1 MSHLSVIG
9 DVFILR
15 LGKTCYGD
23 VMTNNILS
31 IQSSVTLGG
40 VGNTM
45 AAAVMAASRHQLCRL
60 DTIQLT
66 AHPGHGIRA
75 GGSISDEDFAAVL
88 DGITSLNRWPT
99 ISGMMTGYMGSIGQV
114 RTTASAF
121 AHFRASCPNGAI
133 LVDPAVGDHG
143 RLYVDADMANAIAS
157 SMISAADI
165 ITPNRF
171 ELSYFSGMDC
181 DDLDGVLKAAHHLL
195 NLYPN
200 LTGIAV
206 TGIAVTGISSVG
218 QIADCWITSDSH
230 IVHQGAEIVQNEGGM
245 PGGGDLFAAI
255 LMMEKMDGLNWQ
267 DSTAIAS
274 KLSQEIL
281 ASMDKAKQHDISLR
295 QVTETLKARA

>member
-1 MSHLSVIG
+1 
-9 DVFILR
+9 
-15 LGKTCYGD
+15 
-23 VMTNNILS
+23 MTKNILS

-60 DTIQLT
+60 DTVQLT

-114 RTTASAF
+114 RTTAIAF

-165 ITPNRF
+165 ITPNQF
-171 ELSYFSGMDC
+171 ELSYFSGMNC

-195 NLYPN
+195 NLYTN

-206 TGIAVTGISSVG
+206 TGVSSAG
-218 QIADCWITSDSH
+218 QIADCWITAKSH
-230 IVHQGAEIVQNEGGM
+230 ITHEGAELTHNQGGM

-255 LMMEKMDGLNWQ
+255 VMMEKMKGLSWQ
-267 DSTAIAS
+267 ESTASAS
-274 KLSQEIL
+274 KHSQAIL
-281 ASMDKAKQHDISLR
+281 ASMDKAKQHDIDLG
-295 QVTETLKARA
+295 QVTQHLKAIA

>member
-15 LGKTCYGD
+15 LGKTCYGE

-114 RTTASAF
+114 RSVASAM
-121 AHFRASCPNGAI
+121 ANLRAACPNAPI

-143 RLYVDADMANAIAS
+143 RLYVEADMANAIAS
-157 SMISAADI
+157 SMIRAADI

-171 ELSYFSGMDC
+171 ELGYFSGMDC
-181 DDLDGVLKAAHHLL
+181 DHLDGVLKAAHHMLT
-195 NLYPN
+195 LYPN

-206 TGIAVTGISSVG
+206 TGISSGG
-218 QIADCWITSDSH
+218 QIADCWITPDNH
-230 IVHQGAEIVQNEGGM
+230 LVYEGAALIHNQGGM

-255 LMMEKMDGLNWQ
+255 LMMEKMNGLNWQ
-267 DSTAIAS
+267 DSTKIAS
-274 KLSQEIL
+274 KLSQKIL
-281 ASMDKAKQHDISLR
+281 ASMDKAKQHDISLG
-295 QVTETLKARA
+295 QVTETLKAQA